1 MPTLPPSNR
10 VPGDTGHSTD
20 TNLIIEGINTLQSQV
35 DNLPAGAQ
43 GPQGD
48 PGTPGAAGA
57 NASVTVGNT
66 TTGAAGT
73 DAAVTNSG
81 TVQSAIFN
89 FTVPVG
95 NTGTTGSTG
104 NTGPIGPPGIQGVPG
119 DPGPA
124 ANISDLTPEPLGTP
138 APGTGTGAS
147 RSDHVH
153 LLPTPATLGAI
164 ATSARGALS
173 GVASLDSGGKVPT
186 SELPA
191 IAITNTFV
199 VATQAAMLALTAQV
213 GDVAVRTDVNANFIL
228 ATEPATTLGNWV
240 QLLVPADSV
249 TSVDGRTGT
258 VTLSDLYDAA
268 GAAAV
273 VAGALTTHEA
283 DTTAVHGIANTADLV
298 LTADARLSDERV
310 PTDGSVTTAKIA
322 TSAVTTLKIN
332 DGAVTTLKI
341 TDANVTNVK
350 LANDSITIN
359 GSPVA
364 LGGSVSISGLP
375 SQSGNS
381 GKYLSTDGAAASW
394 ETVTTDPIPSIF
406 MLGGM

>member
-10 VPGDTGHSTD
+10 VPGDSGHSTD

-43 GPQGD
+43 GPQGN

-66 TTGAAGT
+66 VNGSAGSN
-73 DAAVTNSG
+73 AAVTNGG
-81 TVQSAIFN
+81 TAQNAIFN
-89 FTVPVG
+89 FTIPIG
-95 NTGTTGSTG
+95 DTGAAGAG
-104 NTGPIGPPGIQGVPG
+104 GGAGPQGPPGIQGVPG
-119 DPGPA
+119 QPGA
-124 ANISDLTPEPLGTP
+124 SANISDLIPEPLGTP
-138 APGTGTGAS
+138 DAGTNTGAS
-147 RSDHVH
+147 RADHVH
-153 LLPTPATLGAI
+153 LLPTTTTLGAV
-164 ATSARGALS
+164 ATSSRGAVN

-199 VATQAAMLALTAQV
+199 VSTQAAMLALTAQV
-213 GDVAVRTDVNANFIL
+213 GDLAVRTDVNANFIL

-249 TSVDGRTGT
+249 ASVDGRTGT

-283 DTTAVHGIANTADLV
+283 ATTSVHGIANTASLV
-298 LTADARLSDERV
+298 LTGDARLSDERV

-322 TSAVTTLKIN
+322 A
-332 DGAVTTLKI
+332 GAVTTLKI
-341 TDANVTNVK
+341 TDANVTNAK

-359 GSPVA
+359 GAAVA
-364 LGGSVSISGLP
+364 LGGSVAISGLP

-381 GKYLSTDGAAASW
+381 GKYLSTDGSTAAWA
-394 ETVTTDPIPSIF
+394 TVTTDPIPVSF
-406 MLGGM
+406 LLGGM

>member
-10 VPGDTGHSTD
+10 VPGDSGHSTD

-43 GPQGD
+43 GPQGN

-66 TTGAAGT
+66 VNGSAGSN
-73 DAAVTNSG
+73 AAVTNGG
-81 TVQSAIFN
+81 TAQNAIFN
-89 FTVPVG
+89 FTIPIG
-95 NTGTTGSTG
+95 DTGAAGAG
-104 NTGPIGPPGIQGVPG
+104 GGAGPQGPPGIQGVPG
-119 DPGPA
+119 QPGA
-124 ANISDLTPEPLGTP
+124 SANISDLIPEPLGTP
-138 APGTGTGAS
+138 DAGTDTGAS
-147 RSDHVH
+147 RADHVH
-153 LLPTPATLGAI
+153 LLPTTTTLGAV
-164 ATSARGALS
+164 ATSSRGAVN

-199 VATQAAMLALTAQV
+199 VSTQAAMLALTAQV
-213 GDVAVRTDVNANFIL
+213 GDLAVRTDVNANFIL

-283 DTTAVHGIANTADLV
+283 ATTSVHGIANTASLV
-298 LTADARLSDERV
+298 LTGDARLSDERV

-322 TSAVTTLKIN
+322 A
-332 DGAVTTLKI
+332 GAVTTLKI
-341 TDANVTNVK
+341 TDANVTNAK

-359 GSPVA
+359 GAAVA
-364 LGGSVSISGLP
+364 LGGSVAISGLP

-381 GKYLSTDGAAASW
+381 GKYLSTDGSTAAWA
-394 ETVTTDPIPSIF
+394 TVTTDPIPVSF
-406 MLGGM
+406 LLGGM

>member
-10 VPGDTGHSTD
+10 VPGDSGHSTD

-43 GPQGD
+43 GPQGN

-66 TTGAAGT
+66 VNGSAGSN
-73 DAAVTNSG
+73 AAVTNGG
-81 TVQSAIFN
+81 TAQNAIFN
-89 FTVPVG
+89 FTIPVG
-95 NTGTTGSTG
+95 DTGAAGAG
-104 NTGPIGPPGIQGVPG
+104 GGAGPQGPPGIQGIPG
-119 DPGPA
+119 QPGA
-124 ANISDLTPEPLGTP
+124 SANISDLIPEPLGTP
-138 APGTGTGAS
+138 DAGTNSGAS
-147 RSDHVH
+147 RADHVH
-153 LLPTPATLGAI
+153 LLPTTTTLGAV
-164 ATSARGALS
+164 ATSSRGAVN

-199 VATQAAMLALTAQV
+199 VANQAAMLALTAQV
-213 GDVAVRTDVNANFIL
+213 GDVAIRTDVNANFIL

-283 DTTAVHGIANTADLV
+283 ATTSVHGIANTASLV
-298 LTADARLSDERV
+298 LTGDARLSDERV

-322 TSAVTTLKIN
+322 A
-332 DGAVTTLKI
+332 GAVTTLKI
-341 TDANVTNVK
+341 TDANVTNAK

-359 GSPVA
+359 GAAVA
-364 LGGSVSISGLP
+364 LGGSVAISGLP

-381 GKYLSTDGAAASW
+381 GKYLSTDGSTASW
-394 ETVTTDPIPSIF
+394 ATVTTDPIPVSF
-406 MLGGM
+406 LLGGM